1 MLIISK
7 FFMPILFTFKP
18 RVHKIF
24 FDKKDSWIKKK
35 G

>member
-1 MLIISK
+1 
-7 FFMPILFTFKP
+7 MPILFTFKP

-35 G
+35 AKKLCLKV